1 MTGCG
6 RRAVVGLGV
15 LAGAA
20 LALGGCALLPAL
32 LPGSRRRE
40 STRTREQD
48 RRFAEF
54 TEYVPEKLEIRTDL
68 EPLQRRMPGIRLS
81 SAHWVAQYQQ
91 QERELLP
98 APDRPIWIHVVATLE
113 PDGARALAEASTG
126 AADPLPGIHPDLR
139 QYVPQADVFT
149 AVPKERAKEILDVEH
164 MIQDNPNAHRHY
176 FDTKEA
182 VICADSNTMILIAME
197 YPGP

>member
-6 RRAVVGLGV
+6 RRAVVS
-15 LAGAA
+15 
-20 LALGGCALLPAL
+20 LGGCAL

-54 TEYVPEKLEIRTDL
+54 TEYVPEELEIRTDL
-68 EPLQRRMPGIRLS
+68 EPLERRMPGIRFS

-91 QERELLP
+91 RERELLP

-139 QYVPQADVFT
+139 QYVAEADAFT
-149 AVPKERAKEILDVEH
+149 AVPAERADEILDVEH
-164 MIQDNPNAHRHY
+164 MIQDDPNAHRHY
-176 FDTKEA
+176 LKTREA

>member
-1 MTGCG
+1 MTDMP
-6 RRAVVGLGV
+6 AVVGLGV

-54 TEYVPEKLEIRTDL
+54 TEYVPKELEIRTDL
-68 EPLQRRMPGIRLS
+68 EPLEKRMPGIRFS

-91 QERELLP
+91 RERELLP
-98 APDRPIWIHVVATLE
+98 APDRPIWTHVVATLE
-113 PDGARALAEASTG
+113 PDGARALAEASTD
-126 AADPLPGIHPDLR
+126 AVTCMIMVDAPWLLMRRKLATADR
-139 QYVPQADVFT
+139 
-149 AVPKERAKEILDVEH
+149 K
-164 MIQDNPNAHRHY
+164 AH
-176 FDTKEA
+176 
-182 VICADSNTMILIAME
+182 V
-197 YPGP
+197 

>member
-1 MTGCG
+1 MTGYG

-20 LALGGCALLPAL
+20 LALGGCALLP
-32 LPGSRRRE
+32 GFGRQG
-40 STRTREQD
+40 STRTRAQD

-68 EPLQRRMPGIRLS
+68 EPLQRRMPGIHLS

-91 QERELLP
+91 RERELLP
-98 APDRPIWIHVVATLE
+98 APDRPIWTHVVATLE

-126 AADPLPGIHPDLR
+126 AADPLPGIHP
-139 QYVPQADVFT
+139 T
-149 AVPKERAKEILDVEH
+149 
-164 MIQDNPNAHRHY
+164 
-176 FDTKEA
+176 
-182 VICADSNTMILIAME
+182 CASTS
-197 YPGP
+197 PRPTSSPPSRRRGPRRSSTSST